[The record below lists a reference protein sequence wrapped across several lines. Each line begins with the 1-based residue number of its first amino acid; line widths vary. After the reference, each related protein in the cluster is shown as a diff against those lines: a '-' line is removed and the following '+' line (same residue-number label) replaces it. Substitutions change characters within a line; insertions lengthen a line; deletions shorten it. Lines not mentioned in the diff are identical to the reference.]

1 MRQADSSKIDEVYD
15 HLGESEKENRSDYYD
30 HAGSA
35 QSLSVIEYGYGVFS
49 MESEGNDN
57 YNTVDIDYSTDCGK
71 LMTAENKQIDK
82 FFILE
87 TQKTY

>member
-1 MRQADSSKIDEVYD
+1 MFNDIHILFQEKKLQRKSAVISPIMRQADSSKIDEVYD

-49 MESEGNDN
+49 MES
-57 YNTVDIDYSTDCGK
+57 
-71 LMTAENKQIDK
+71 
-82 FFILE
+82 
-87 TQKTY
+87 